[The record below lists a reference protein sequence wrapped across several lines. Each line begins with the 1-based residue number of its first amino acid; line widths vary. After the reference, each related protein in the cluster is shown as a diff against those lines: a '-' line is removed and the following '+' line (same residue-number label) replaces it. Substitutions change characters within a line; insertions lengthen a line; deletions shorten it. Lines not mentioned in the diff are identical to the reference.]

1 VPMLSSH
8 SSVDSSAPSSS
19 SSSSYRNAPSRS
31 SPDHLSLSHRLATSR
46 SPSPAPGG
54 SVGGCWLRVRVE
66 TMRAQKHGNV
76 GQSQSVLIVN
86 DPIIYLHP
94 QAAHPIAQRSAEA
107 GGRGASGES
116 C

>member
-1 VPMLSSH
+1 
-8 SSVDSSAPSSS
+8 
-19 SSSSYRNAPSRS
+19 
-31 SPDHLSLSHRLATSR
+31 
-46 SPSPAPGG
+46 
-54 SVGGCWLRVRVE
+54 
-66 TMRAQKHGNV
+66 MRAQKHGNV

-94 QAAHPIAQRSAEA
+94 QAAHPIAHRSAEA